1 MTPASVKP
9 RASRTQRRRQAWWRL
24 LQCLFALGLVLAVA
38 AGLYRAAGRLE
49 RRPPMAPDTVEGM
62 GGLPLALAAAEAG
75 AVPAGI
81 EHPADKLVQIEA
93 AVRAFY
99 EADSL
104 EAKLAVVRDA
114 ERIRPLME
122 SYYRQQPL
130 RARGWLRLES
140 VRPVSQ
146 PGERFALVQGRLA
159 GDVSASVVVE
169 EIEGGRIRV
178 DWESAVQYSEMA
190 WQEFLKKRPRQ
201 PLLFRVLASRSERPA
216 SSPVGW
222 ERLDL
227 QRPGE
232 ARVLRAAFDRR
243 DPEFGPLL
251 EQLESGGWKNV
262 PLTLRLCYAE
272 RKSDVSDLR
281 IAEVVGKGW
290 LILSNRRS

>member
-24 LQCLFALGLVLAVA
+24 LQFLFALGFVLAVA

-62 GGLPLALAAAEAG
+62 GGLPVAFAEAEAG
-75 AVPAGI
+75 AGPSGI
-81 EHPADKLVQIEA
+81 EHLADKLVQIEA

-99 EADSL
+99 QADTL
-104 EAKLAVVRDA
+104 EAKLAVVREA

-122 SYYRQQPL
+122 SYYRQLPL

-140 VRPVSQ
+140 VRPVRQ
-146 PGERFALVQGRLA
+146 PGQYFALVQGRLA
-159 GDVSASVVVE
+159 GDISASVVVE

-190 WQEFLKKRPRQ
+190 WQEFQKKRPRQ
-201 PLLFRVLASRSERPA
+201 PLLFRVLASRSERPT
-216 SSPVGW
+216 SRTGW

-227 QRPGE
+227 QRPGD

-243 DPEFGPLL
+243 DPEFEPLL
-251 EQLESGGWKNV
+251 EQLEAGGWKNV